1 MKVCWN
7 NDWMIGIIE
16 SGALLKVACIV
27 GQGGPSSLDPL
38 TGRGPLYRLFSETI
52 VNDKLD

>member
-1 MKVCWN
+1 
-7 NDWMIGIIE
+7 MIGIIE